1 MENLTII
8 CVDDQREVLNAL
20 IDDLGAL
27 ESHVKIEECES
38 ANEAFDLAVQ
48 IDNEGDYLA
57 LVITDQ
63 VMPQNTGVS
72 LLKKLKNDGRFNS
85 TKKILLTGLATH
97 QDTIDAINSAN
108 LDNYIEKP
116 WNKADL
122 IKIVKTLLTKY
133 LFEKGIE
140 YQSMLDVVDSET
152 LMNMLKKQ
160 TG

>member
-1 MENLTII
+1 
-8 CVDDQREVLNAL
+8 
-20 IDDLGAL
+20 
-27 ESHVKIEECES
+27 
-38 ANEAFDLAVQ
+38 
-48 IDNEGDYLA
+48 
-57 LVITDQ
+57 
-63 VMPQNTGVS
+63 
-72 LLKKLKNDGRFNS
+72 
-85 TKKILLTGLATH
+85 LATH